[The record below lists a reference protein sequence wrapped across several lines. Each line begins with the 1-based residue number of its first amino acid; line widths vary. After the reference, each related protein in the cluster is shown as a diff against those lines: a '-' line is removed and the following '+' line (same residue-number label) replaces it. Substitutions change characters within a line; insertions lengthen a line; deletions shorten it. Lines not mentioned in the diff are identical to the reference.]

1 MKPAAFEYHRPSS
14 LAEVLQLLARFGAQ
28 AKVVAGGQSLVPMLN
43 MRLAQPA
50 HLIDL
55 NDLTEWERV
64 VDRGEALELG
74 FLTRHRQLAESALLR
89 QHCPLVTQMAQT
101 IGHFPIRQRG
111 TLGGSLC
118 NADPVA
124 QLCLMAVTLDAELL
138 IARGDRRRTVR
149 ASDFFKAAMSTDL
162 QPDELLVGLRVP
174 KFQPQ
179 EASAYRMFNRRH
191 GDYAIVASAVTV
203 RLVSG
208 QVDALRVGISGTSPV
223 PRRLSAVEAAF
234 RGQAP
239 SAPWVEAV
247 AKAVGAAVDPED
259 DAQIPASYRRQLAQE
274 MTARA
279 LTRCLQRL
287 GVPAA

>member
-14 LAEVLQLLARFGAQ
+14 LAEVLALLARFGLQ
-28 AKVVAGGQSLVPMLN
+28 AKVLAGGQSLVPMLN

-55 NDLTEWERV
+55 NDLTEWEKV
-64 VDRGEALELG
+64 VDRGETLELG
-74 FLTRHRQLAESALLR
+74 FLIRHWQLAESSLVQ
-89 QHCPLVTQMAQT
+89 QHCPLVAQVAQT
-101 IGHFPIRQRG
+101 IGHLPIRQRG

-124 QLCLMAVTLDAELL
+124 QLCLMAITLDADMLL
-138 IARGDRRRTVR
+138 ARDGSRRTVR
-149 ASDFFKAAMSTDL
+149 AGDFFKAAMSTDV

-174 KFQPQ
+174 KFQAQ

-203 RLVSG
+203 RLTSG
-208 QVDALRVGISGTSPV
+208 KVDGLRLGICGTAPV
-223 PRRLSAVEAAF
+223 PQRLSAVEEAF
-234 RGQAP
+234 RGQVP
-239 SAPWVEAV
+239 SASWVDAV
-247 AKAVGAAVDPED
+247 AKAVATAVEPED
-259 DAQIPASYRRQLAQE
+259 DPQIPADYRRQLAQE

-287 GVPAA
+287 GVSTP

>member
-14 LAEVLQLLARFGAQ
+14 LTEVLQLLARFGAQ
-28 AKVVAGGQSLVPMLN
+28 ARVLAGGQSLVPMLN

-50 HLIDL
+50 HLIDV
-55 NDLTEWERV
+55 NDLTEWEKV
-64 VDRGEALELG
+64 IDRGQALELG
-74 FLTRHRQLAESALLR
+74 FLTRHRQLAESALIR
-89 QHCPLVTQMAQT
+89 AHCPLVAQVART

-124 QLCLMAVTLDAELL
+124 QLCLMAVTLDAEMML
-138 IARGDRRRTVR
+138 ARGAGRRSVR
-149 ASDFFKAAMSTDL
+149 AGDFFKAAMSTDL

-191 GDYAIVASAVTV
+191 GDYAIVAAAVTL
-203 RLVSG
+203 RIASG
-208 QVDALRVGISGTSPV
+208 KVDALRVGVAGTSPV
-223 PRRLSAVEAAF
+223 PRRLPAVEDAF

-239 SAPWVEAV
+239 SAQWVDAV
-247 AKAVGAAVDPED
+247 ARSVAAAVDPED
-259 DAQIPASYRRQLAQE
+259 DAQVPARYRRQLAQE
-274 MTARA
+274 LTVRA
-279 LTRCLQRL
+279 LNRCLQRL
-287 GVPAA
+287 GVTAA